1 MKGPVQVVQGV
12 QAAAR
17 PDTGAPQRS
26 WWQGLHQQLM
36 PDYNRKATLYWWAMV
51 LAGAAIVLH
60 CAAHIATLQ
69 PIAWLQIALGTGMA
83 MLAGLL
89 PVRIPRSTNSFT
101 AGEVFIFLVLL
112 LYGAEAAAL
121 ASALEALVGSWRTSK
136 RWTSRIASPAMATI
150 AMFMTGSLLQW
161 GLDAAH
167 RHGLTSDLVTL
178 FGTILFALAYFMV
191 NTLMVTLVPRL
202 KRNEPLHL
210 GLFFESFGWL
220 AVAYAG
226 NASVA
231 AFLFLNVRQSGV
243 VVVIAAAPIIAILL
257 TTGHFFFRREE
268 AAESVKKANEA
279 KLEQAARHVLEL
291 QVSEKRFH
299 SAFTHASIGM
309 ALVAFDGTILQSNQS
324 LTALLG
330 LPDAGADALSLRSFV
345 AADSLATLDAELDRV
360 REAHRETRSVELL
373 CRHRDGSDVWVSINA
388 SYFIEPVSGEPCF
401 ILQMQDVSARRRAE
415 SELHRI
421 AFHDGL
427 TGLPNRLRFHEHL
440 TQAIAQ
446 ARAGE
451 RAHQFGVLFLDMD
464 RFKLIN
470 DSMGHTAGDVFLNTV
485 SQRIAAAVRPV
496 DVVAR
501 LGGDEFAILARDD
514 SAESGLTQLADR
526 LLQVLREP
534 MQIDGVEIS
543 TSASIGITMSSIG
556 YVSPEEVLRDADIA
570 MYKAKAGGKAR
581 YEVFD
586 ISLHAEIANR
596 MKLEGD
602 LRHALLDGALTI
614 QYQPLFD
621 LRQGH
626 VVGFEA
632 LARWVHPTLGP
643 ISPASFIPVAEE
655 SGSVVQLTDF
665 VLQRACAQLRR
676 WQQQDPAF
684 AELTMHVN
692 VAANDLA
699 KTNFVQRVLHAIVGA
714 GLRAEHLTIE
724 LTENIL
730 MERLEAA
737 MDMLNQVH
745 DLGVRLSVDDFGTGY
760 SSLAH
765 LSTLPIDSLKI
776 DRSFVVNLTAGSK
789 ESSVIR
795 AIVLLGHSLG
805 KKVVAEGIET
815 MEQLD
820 LLRELGCDVAQGYL
834 LSRPLLEDA
843 VAAFLGKQGRIAVT
857 IAPANVIDFPRRTAA

>member
-1 MKGPVQVVQGV
+1 MKGPAQST
-12 QAAAR
+12 AHS
-17 PDTGAPQRS
+17 DTDAQRHS
-26 WWQGLHQQLM
+26 WWWRLHQQLM
-36 PDYNRKATLYWWAMV
+36 PDYNRQASAYWWVMV
-51 LAGAAIVLH
+51 LAGVAIVLH
-60 CAAHIATLQ
+60 CAAQMTTL
-69 PIAWLQIALGTGMA
+69 PPTAWLQIALGTAMA

-101 AGEVFIFLVLL
+101 AGEVFIFLLL
-112 LYGAEAAAL
+112 LLHGVEAAAL
-121 ASALEALVGSWRTSK
+121 ASALEALVGACRTSK

-150 AMFMTGSLLQW
+150 AMFTTGSLLQL
-161 GLDAAH
+161 GLETAQ
-167 RHGLTSDLVTL
+167 RYGLASDLVTL

-191 NTLMVTLVPRL
+191 NTLLVTMVPRL

-220 AVAYAG
+220 GVAYAG

-231 AFLFLNVRQSGV
+231 AFLFLNTRESGV

-268 AAESVKKANEA
+268 AAESVKNANEA

-291 QVSEKRFH
+291 QVSEQRFQ
-299 SAFTHASIGM
+299 SAFTYASIGM
-309 ALVAFDGTILQSNQS
+309 ALVAFDGTIRQSNQS
-324 LTALLG
+324 LTVLLG
-330 LPDAGADALSLRSFV
+330 LPDDGAELLSLSSFV
-345 AADSLATLDAELDRV
+345 EADSLATMNAELDRV
-360 REAHRETRSVELL
+360 REAQRETRSVELL
-373 CRHRDGSDVWVSINA
+373 CRHSDGSDVWVSMNA
-388 SYFIEPVSGEPCF
+388 SCFIEPVSGEPCF

-415 SELHRI
+415 FELHHI

-427 TGLPNRLRFHEHL
+427 TGLPNRLRFYEHL

-446 ARAGE
+446 ARGGE

-470 DSMGHTAGDVFLNTV
+470 DSMGHTAGDVFLNHV
-485 SQRIAAAVRPV
+485 SQRIAAAVRPG

-501 LGGDEFAILARDD
+501 LGGDEFAILACSDNAD
-514 SAESGLTQLADR
+514 SGLTRLAER
-526 LLQVLREP
+526 LLHVLREP

-543 TSASIGITMSSIG
+543 SSASIGITTSSIG
-556 YVSPEEVLRDADIA
+556 YESPEEVLRDADIA

-581 YEVFD
+581 FELFD
-586 ISLHAEIANR
+586 ISLHAEVANR
-596 MKLEGD
+596 LKLEGD
-602 LRHALLDGALTI
+602 LRRALVDGELTI

-621 LRQGH
+621 IRRGH
-626 VVGFEA
+626 LVGFEA

-643 ISPASFIPVAEE
+643 ISPAAFIPVAEE

-665 VLQRACAQLRR
+665 VLHRACRQLRR
-676 WQQQDPAF
+676 WQQRDPAF

-692 VAANDLA
+692 VAGNDLA
-699 KTNFVQRVLHAIVGA
+699 KTNFVQRVTQAIVGS

-737 MDMLNQVH
+737 MEMLNQVH

-765 LSTLPIDSLKI
+765 MSTLPIDSLKI
-776 DRSFVVNLTAGSK
+776 DRSFVTNLTAGSK
-789 ESSVIR
+789 ESAVIR

-815 MEQLD
+815 TEQLD

-843 VAAFLGKQGRIAVT
+843 VPAFLDKQDLSVVCS
-857 IAPANVIDFPRRTAA
+857 APANVIDFPKRTAA